1 MMGFVRPGSSAPDAA
16 ASCAG
21 FSRRRSAGT
30 RRQRAAPAAERP
42 AVRRPAPACGPCGS
56 AGPTDQFT
64 EHAAALPNPFDE
76 VAPSGPLDPGGPGG
90 IGGGGGGDLS
100 PNPEPASLLLIG
112 TGLVGVFGAL
122 RRRRLI

>member
-1 MMGFVRPGSSAPDAA
+1 MMGFVRPGGSAHDAA
-16 ASCAG
+16 AAPASAAVVRPG
-21 FSRRRSAGT
+21 RAASAPRQPRSAPPSAGL
-30 RRQRAAPAAERP
+30 RPPAVPAAPP
-42 AVRRPAPACGPCGS
+42 A
-56 AGPTDQFT
+56 PTDQFT

-90 IGGGGGGDLS
+90 IGGGDGDLS

>member
-16 ASCAG
+16 AAPVSAAVVRPG
-21 FSRRRSAGT
+21 RAASAPRQPRSAPPSAGL
-30 RRQRAAPAAERP
+30 RPPAVPAAPP
-42 AVRRPAPACGPCGS
+42 A
-56 AGPTDQFT
+56 PTDQFT